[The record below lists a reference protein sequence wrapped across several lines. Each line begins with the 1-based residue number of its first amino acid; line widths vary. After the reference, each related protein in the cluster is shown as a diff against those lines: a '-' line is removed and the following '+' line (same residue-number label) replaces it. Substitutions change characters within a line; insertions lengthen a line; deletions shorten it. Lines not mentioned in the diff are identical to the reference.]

1 MPQPQTFEC
10 ERPSADHKKVMNPL
24 CASDLLEADI
34 QLVRE
39 GGANDLHYHTGQD
52 GFFLVLDG
60 RARFYDDNDEVIAE
74 LGRREG
80 VLIPHGF
87 RYWFEKAGDEPA
99 EILHV
104 AGVSDTLDDERIE
117 VKRAHN

>member
-1 MPQPQTFEC
+1 MSQPQTFEC
-10 ERPSADHKKVMNPL
+10 ERPSADHKKVMNQL

-39 GGANDLHYHTGQD
+39 GGANKLHYHTGQD

-60 RARFYDDNDEVIAE
+60 RARFYDENDEAIAE
-74 LGRREG
+74 LGQREG
-80 VLIPHGF
+80 ILIPHGL
-87 RYWFEKAGDEPA
+87 RYWFEKVGDEPA

-117 VKRAHN
+117 VKSAHN

>member
-10 ERPSADHKKVMNPL
+10 ERPGADHKKVMNPL

-39 GGANDLHYHTGQD
+39 GGANKLHYHTGQD

-60 RARFYDDNDEVIAE
+60 RARFHDENDEVIAE
-74 LGRREG
+74 LGQREG
-80 VLIPHGF
+80 ILIPHGSE
-87 RYWFEKAGDEPA
+87 YWFEKVSDEPA

-117 VKRAHN
+117 VKSTHN